1 MECIKAARQLDVLVE
16 NLGRVNFG
24 PHFADRKGIVG
35 NVMIGDR
42 VLIGGWQMRPL
53 SLEAFLRA
61 TAGDA
66 GWPGTGGGGLSKRF
80 DHPSKYNPAQGAKDA
95 QAEPVFVRGA
105 FEIEAGDVADTFL
118 STRDLGKGYAFV
130 NGFNLG
136 MFWPSEGP
144 QKELFVPAS
153 VLHEGT
159 NDVAV
164 FDTDLDPASVAGA
177 SVTFLAVPG

>member
-1 MECIKAARQLDVLVE
+1 MYPPTVCSIWLVACIPQTGPAAAAGKLLH
-16 NLGRVNFG
+16 
-24 PHFADRKGIVG
+24 P
-35 NVMIGDR
+35 
-42 VLIGGWQMRPL
+42 
-53 SLEAFLRA
+53 
-61 TAGDA
+61 TAGA
-66 GWPGTGGGGLSKRF
+66 RWR
-80 DHPSKYNPAQGAKDA
+80 GAKDA